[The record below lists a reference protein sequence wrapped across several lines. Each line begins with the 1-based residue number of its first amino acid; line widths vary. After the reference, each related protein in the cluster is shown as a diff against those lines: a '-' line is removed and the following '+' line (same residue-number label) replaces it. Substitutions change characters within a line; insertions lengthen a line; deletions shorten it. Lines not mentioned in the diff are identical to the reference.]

1 MSAHQ
6 DTFLMAGNS
15 KMRMSLFHQKRLPDW
30 TSSGWLPAII
40 NMRDLLPEGQSM
52 QTKSSNFLTRCL
64 GVLKRRPLSSW
75 TMQRFIAMPR
85 SRAWEKSG
93 SQEDCFSF
101 ICLHIL
107 RSSISQKLFGVF
119 SKESGYDQWTIRLRT
134 RYSTAQTEL
143 WRLSVIVF
151 SWIIQNV
158 HNYFW
163 SLTYL

>member
-64 GVLKRRPLSSW
+64 GVLKEDLCRPGQCNGSS
-75 TMQRFIAMPR
+75 QCQDQEP
-85 SRAWEKSG
+85 EKNLGVKRTVSLYLPPY
-93 SQEDCFSF
+93 SPQLNLAET
-101 ICLHIL
+101 LWRIL
-107 RSSISQKLFGVF
+107 KGKWIRPMDYKTTDSLF
-119 SKESGYDQWTIRLRT
+119 
-134 RYSTAQTEL
+134 YSTNRAL
-143 WRLSVIVF
+143 AAVGHSLFV
-151 SWIIQNV
+151 
-158 HNYFW
+158 NY
-163 SLTYL
+163 SKCA